1 MDAIVNRKIV
11 EAFGELDISWL
22 TYRLSWSKKNI
33 TVTQLNINILCVI
46 VATLVE
52 LQMMEKRKDHE
63 KHFLNNFR
71 NQ

>member
-63 KHFLNNFR
+63 KHFIYNFT

>member
-63 KHFLNNFR
+63 KHFLYNFR